1 MAKKKLLADIVNN
14 SARFSWMPADVLRDR
29 RFGDDE
35 HHAILTAWVAANDT
49 HAADVTAALRELE
62 GRGVNHAAK

>member
-1 MAKKKLLADIVNN
+1 
-14 SARFSWMPADVLRDR
+14 MPADVLRDR

-35 HHAILTAWVAANDT
+35 RHAILTAWVAANDT

>member
-14 SARFSWMPADVLRDR
+14 PARFYRMPADVLRDR

-35 HHAILTAWVAANDT
+35 RYAILTAWVAANDM
-49 HAADVTAALRELE
+49 HAADVTAALSELE
-62 GRGVNHAAK
+62 GRGVHHAAE

>member
-14 SARFSWMPADVLRDR
+14 SARFYVLRDR

-35 HHAILTAWVAANDT
+35 RHAILTAWVAANDT